1 MRLGTADVVIRA
13 KTDQYKKDLK
23 SAENTT
29 QQFGQRSL
37 AAVRGVTTS
46 FASLAGVAGIGGLAT
61 AMVSTGARFESE
73 MATVRGV
80 MRASEQEFQALA
92 AAAKQ
97 AGETTE
103 WSATQSA
110 EALKYMG
117 MAGWSAE
124 QAVAALPGV
133 LNLATAGGLDL
144 GRASDIVTDSLTAMG
159 MGVQDLSRFNDVLVG
174 TITRSNTNI
183 EMMGES
189 MRYAAPIASQ
199 LGYDVEQLAALIGT
213 LANAGIK
220 ASDSGTDLRQAMV
233 RNKKAARELGTAE
246 TDLIG
251 TLEAAKAA
259 GWGVNEVTENYGM
272 IASKSVLVLMNQ
284 LDGYHKLEGQLR
296 NVRGETDALA
306 KVKLDTVA
314 GDFKTLKSA
323 IEGVGIASFEAIE
336 GDLRRN
342 LQDLTDY
349 VRQNRGELVDFAR
362 NATEIGRQLV
372 VIAGAAGELS
382 ATVLEGWN
390 ALPAVVREAGF
401 VGAIL
406 GGKKGAATLTGY
418 LLLIGQAKQYF
429 EDLAAGVSAVDL
441 GTGAEEVKGQIA
453 DVEAALEKY
462 RRGSRRYKNSV
473 GGLVYAQQQQQNLQA
488 LKQHLAE
495 IERQGQAAASA
506 VRTVQTPPAPPIATP
521 NTGADAAAKA
531 YQSAYSSM
539 ERITQAT
546 YDAMQA
552 KYRADRD
559 AFIADTGDKV
569 TAAAYYAEQMAE
581 LNRRMAS
588 GGDGE
593 TDRIG
598 AQIAALELQATTYGM
613 TQDAAT
619 LYALKQQGA
628 TDAQQAAAAA
638 ALEAVAAMRKQ
649 AEQTDAQK
657 ANEQAA
663 RDFIAALE
671 DQVRT
676 LSMTEEQLQRY
687 RLEQMGATDAQR
699 ATAAALLAESERLA
713 ASNRMKEEGAALTA
727 SLRTEAEQL
736 AAELT
741 HLAELYETGAISAE
755 AYGRAVEDAKA
766 RLAPEGEEDYW
777 TKFRE
782 SAEQNLTS
790 MDELVGGTIGNFKE
804 QFGSFFASA
813 ILDSDNLGDAFGAM
827 AQGMARSMV
836 SAIGEMIAQWLIYQ
850 ATKMLVDK
858 TAATGAATAMTANA
872 TAASIQAGINAY
884 ASAAA
889 IPVVGWT
896 IAPAA
901 MASALA
907 VTMPMAASVA
917 ALASTAAVGMA
928 HDGIDSVPKSG
939 TWLLE
944 KGERVTTAE
953 TSAKLDRV
961 LSRIDQ
967 GQGTPGP
974 AKPMN
979 VSVYEAPGT
988 TSTTRQRDDGGL
1000 DVIIEQ
1006 VEREIV
1012 GRMDRGTGVAGYFDR
1027 RYGRRY

>member
-251 TLEAAKAA
+251 TLKAAKAA

-506 VRTVQTPPAPPIATP
+506 VRTVQTPPTPTAETKTP
-521 NTGADAAAKA
+521 NTGGDAAAKA

-581 LNRRMAS
+581 LNRRMNPKAPV
-588 GGDGE
+588 DPIE
-593 TDRIG
+593 Q
-598 AQIAALELQATTYGM
+598 QIAALKEQAETFGM
-613 TQDAAT
+613 SA
-619 LYALKQQGA
+619 K
-628 TDAQQAAAAA
+628 AAAIWR
-638 ALEAVAAMRKQ
+638 LEQ
-649 AEQTDAQK
+649 
-657 ANEQAA
+657 EQAGTA
-663 RDFIAALE
+663 QIEATRAVYEAIEAKERDSQIEQQIAALK
-671 DQVRT
+671 
-676 LSMTEEQLQRY
+676 EQAETFGMSAKAAAIW
-687 RLEQMGATDAQR
+687 RLEQEQAGTAQIEATRAVYEAIEAKERDAK
-699 ATAAALLAESERLA
+699 AEAEGIAL
-713 ASNRMKEEGAALTA
+713 KA
-727 SLRTEAEQL
+727 SLRTETERL
-736 AAELT
+736 ADELK
-741 HLAELYETGAISAE
+741 HLDELYRAEAISAE
-755 AYGRAVEDAKA
+755 TYGRAVMEQAGKGFTEAPSLTGFDDYGEGDRLSQQSEALEQWYSEQLDLLEQYRQQKADLNAVWDEREAEVKRQHEAGLARIEGTRYQMALSSASAMFGGMAEMTAQFAGEQSEAYKAMFAVSKAFAIAESTVNLWAAIAKA
-766 RLAPEGEEDYW
+766 GNNPWPL
-777 TKFRE
+777 
-782 SAEQNLTS
+782 NL
-790 MDELVGGTIGNFKE
+790 
-804 QFGSFFASA
+804 
-813 ILDSDNLGDAFGAM
+813 
-827 AQGMARSMV
+827 
-836 SAIGEMIAQWLIYQ
+836 
-850 ATKMLVDK
+850 
-858 TAATGAATAMTANA
+858 
-872 TAASIQAGINAY
+872 
-884 ASAAA
+884 
-889 IPVVGWT
+889 
-896 IAPAA
+896 AA
-901 MASALA
+901 MAS
-907 VTMPMAASVA
+907 VA
-917 ALASTAAVGMA
+917 AAMGGLVSNIAAVGMA